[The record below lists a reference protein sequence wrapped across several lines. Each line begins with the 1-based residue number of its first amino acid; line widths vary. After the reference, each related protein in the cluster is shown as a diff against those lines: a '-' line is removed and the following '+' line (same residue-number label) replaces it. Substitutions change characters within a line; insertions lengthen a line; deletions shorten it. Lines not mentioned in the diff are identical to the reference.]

1 MPKIKL
7 SGLQKETL
15 KFFGQNEFARNFYWT
30 GGTLLSYCYLNHRDS
45 IDLDFFSEDLFSD
58 TEYVKFINDLKMAV
72 KADKISFSMQNN
84 RRLYLV
90 QKGKEA
96 IKLELVYFP
105 FAAIEKRK
113 KIKDFSVIADSLTD
127 IMINK
132 TLAAYQRDEIK
143 DLYDLYFY
151 LTDKPKYN
159 LFQLI
164 SLIEKKFGVE
174 IEPVIFLAKANETAG
189 KLDSLKPL
197 LMKKENNLSLNVKS
211 FFQKLFNKKARTQL
225 L

>member
-1 MPKIKL
+1 MPKIIL
-7 SGLQKETL
+7 SDLQKKTL
-15 KFFGQNEFARNFYWT
+15 EFFGQNEFARNFYWT

-143 DLYDLYFY
+143 DIYDLYFY
-151 LTDKPKYN
+151 LANKPKYY

-164 SLIEKKFGVE
+164 SLVEKKFGVE
-174 IEPVIFLAKANETAG
+174 IEPILFLTKANETVE

-197 LMKKENNLSLNVKS
+197 LIKKSENLSDEIKEY
-211 FFQKLFNKKARTQL
+211 FQKQFNKKVNSQL
-225 L
+225 I

>member
-15 KFFGQNEFARNFYWT
+15 KFFGQNKFAQNFYWT

-45 IDLDFFSEDLFSD
+45 VDLDFFSENLFTD
-58 TEYVKFINDLKMAV
+58 EEYLKFINELKKCV
-72 KADKISFSMQNN
+72 KADRISFSIQNN
-84 RRLYLV
+84 RRLYIV
-90 QKGKEA
+90 QRKNET
-96 IKLELVYFP
+96 IKLELVFFP
-105 FAAIEKRK
+105 FPAVEQRK
-113 KIKDFSVIADSLTD
+113 KLKEFSVIADSLAD
-127 IMINK
+127 IMVNK

-211 FFQKLFNKKARTQL
+211 YLQKLFNKKARTQL